1 MKYSGTLTMGTDP
14 EFHRVVASK
23 FPGRPIEQLKWWN
36 AVRLP
41 GTPSLIA
48 KLVPFDID
56 DPSDQARADQAHAT
70 EVGVY
75 KMLPDW
81 WGTRYVTSFP
91 EERIIVTEE
100 FKNCPWGTR
109 KVSPAVVT
117 DLTKQ
122 LQWLHD
128 NGILHND
135 IELKNILLSCDGT
148 QAVLIDFEKSK
159 RNPSDA
165 EKAEEMKRLLEI
177 LPRGGRRTRKRT
189 RRRRTLRKRV
199 P

>member
-1 MKYSGTLTMGTDP
+1 MSIDP
-14 EFHRVVASK
+14 EFHRVLKTK
-23 FPGRPIEQLKWWN
+23 FPGKTIEQLKWWN
-36 AVRLP
+36 AVRLL
-41 GTPSLIA
+41 GTPPVVA

-56 DPSDQARADQAHAT
+56 DPSDKDRADQAHAT
-70 EVGVY
+70 EVSVY

-109 KVSPAVVT
+109 RVSPAVVA

-148 QAVLIDFEKSK
+148 RAVLIDFEKSK

-165 EKAEEMKRLLEI
+165 EKAGEMKRLLDM

-189 RRRRTLRKRV
+189 RGRRKTSKRI